1 MSLACKRRRHFF
13 KQVSG
18 IVAMGA
24 TVPLLSNKAHATLP
38 SDPAIKRLSLY
49 NRHTGERT
57 QGIFSANG
65 VWQKDVINAFEYNL
79 RDHRQDEL
87 TKMDP
92 KLFEFLHK
100 IQQQLMTDK
109 EVHIISGYRSAK
121 TNAMLAGKSS
131 KVAKR
136 SFHMQGKA
144 LDFTIPGIDLKLIR
158 DTARSLKLGGVGYYP
173 NSGFIH
179 IDTAWVRN
187 W

>member
-1 MSLACKRRRHFF
+1 MSLACKRRRQFF
-13 KQVSG
+13 RQVSG
-18 IVAMGA
+18 VVAIGA
-24 TVPLLSNKAHATLP
+24 AAPLVSKQAHASLP
-38 SDPAIKRLSLY
+38 SDSSIKRLAIY
-49 NRHTGERT
+49 NRHTKERT

-65 VWQKDVINAFEYNL
+65 VWQQDVIKAFEHTL
-79 RDHRQDEL
+79 RDHRQDESIA
-87 TKMDP
+87 MDP

-100 IQQQLMTDK
+100 IQQQLLTDK
-109 EVHIISGYRSAK
+109 EVHIISGYRSPK
-121 TNAMLAGKSS
+121 TNRMLAGKSRN
-131 KVAKR
+131 VAKR

-158 DTARSLKLGGVGYYP
+158 DAARSLKLGGVGYYP